1 MAVDLVVLFDDGLM
15 TAVVKHSMADVVHRR
30 GDGHVVAAMDSR
42 GRGDESLKQ
51 CCNLYLQ

>member
-51 CCNLYLQ
+51 CCNLYL